1 MLDQNTSA
9 FLPAPLEPESLE
21 AAALS
26 AQMDLLTGIYNREA
40 LLAMLFRET
49 DRAQR
54 TKSALGLILFDI
66 DDFGHWNARLG
77 AQACDELLRQ
87 VAERTTPQL
96 RSYDLLGRA
105 GKDEFLVGLPGCDA
119 DMAVSLSQRLCRCI
133 FSSPFRVAGQS
144 IRLSACFGIAAS
156 LGRSPLVVLR
166 EAEQAL
172 QAAKEAGP
180 ESIQCFREAAQT
192 TAVPVTFFS
201 PASEEDLLAW

>member
-9 FLPAPLEPESLE
+9 ILP
-21 AAALS
+21 AALS
-26 AQMDLLTGIYNREA
+26 ALLDNLTGISNREA
-40 LLAMLFRET
+40 MLAMLFRET

-77 AQACDELLRQ
+77 AEACDGLLRQ
-87 VAERTTPQL
+87 VAERTAPQL
-96 RSYDLLGRA
+96 RSYDLLGRF

-119 DMAVSLSQRLCRCI
+119 ALAVSLAQRLCRSI
-133 FSSPFRVAGQS
+133 FSSPYQVADES

-172 QAAKEAGP
+172 EAAKEAGP
-180 ESIQCFREAAQT
+180 ESIQCFREAAHS

-201 PASEEDLLAW
+201 PTSEEDLLAW

>member
-1 MLDQNTSA
+1 MRDQNTSA
-9 FLPAPLEPESLE
+9 ILPETLET
-21 AAALS
+21 AALS
-26 AQMDLLTGIYNREA
+26 AQMDQLTGLCNREA
-40 LLAMLFRET
+40 LLGLLFRET

-77 AQACDELLRQ
+77 AEACDALLRQ
-87 VAERTTPQL
+87 VAERTVPQL

-119 DMAVSLSQRLCRCI
+119 ALAISLAQRLCRSI
-133 FSSPFRVAGQS
+133 FSAPFRVAEQS
-144 IRLSACFGIAAS
+144 IRISACFGIAAS
-156 LGRSPLVVLR
+156 LGRSTLVVLR

-172 QAAKEAGP
+172 EAAKEAGP
-180 ESIQCFREAAQT
+180 ESIQCFREAERP

-201 PASEEDLLAW
+201 TATEEDLLAW

>member
-1 MLDQNTSA
+1 MHDQNTSA
-9 FLPAPLEPESLE
+9 FLPAALEP
-21 AAALS
+21 AALS
-26 AQMDLLTGIYNREA
+26 AQMDRLTGLYNRDA
-40 LLAMLFRET
+40 LLGLLFRET

-77 AQACDELLRQ
+77 AEACDGLLRQ
-87 VAERTTPQL
+87 VAERTAPQL

-105 GKDEFLVGLPGCDA
+105 GKDAFLVGLPGCDEA
-119 DMAVSLSQRLCRCI
+119 LAISLAQRLCRSI
-133 FSSPFRVAGQS
+133 FSAPFRVAGES

-172 QAAKEAGP
+172 EAAKEAGP
-180 ESIQCFREAAQT
+180 ESIQCFREAARPA
-192 TAVPVTFFS
+192 AVPVTFFS
-201 PASEEDLLAW
+201 TASEEDLLAW

>member
-1 MLDQNTSA
+1 MHDQNTSA
-9 FLPAPLEPESLE
+9 FLPAALEPGSPEP
-21 AAALS
+21 AALS
-26 AQMDLLTGIYNREA
+26 AQMDRLTGLYNRDA

-77 AQACDELLRQ
+77 AEACDALLRQ
-87 VAERTTPQL
+87 VAERTAPQL
-96 RSYDLLGRA
+96 RSYDLLGRT

-119 DMAVSLSQRLCRCI
+119 TLAVSLAQRLCRSI
-133 FSSPFRVAGQS
+133 FSSPYRVADES

-172 QAAKEAGP
+172 LAAKEAGP
-180 ESIQCFREAAQT
+180 ESIQCFREAARPA
-192 TAVPVTFFS
+192 AVPVTFFS
-201 PASEEDLLAW
+201 TASEEELLGW

>member
-1 MLDQNTSA
+1 MHDQNTSV
-9 FLPAPLEPESLE
+9 FLPAALEP
-21 AAALS
+21 AAPS
-26 AQMDLLTGIYNREA
+26 AQMDRLTGVSNREA
-40 LLAMLFRET
+40 MLAMLFRET

-66 DDFGHWNARLG
+66 DDFSHWNARLG
-77 AQACDELLRQ
+77 AEACDGLLRQ
-87 VAERTTPQL
+87 VAERTAPQL

-119 DMAVSLSQRLCRCI
+119 ALAVSLAQRLCRSI
-133 FSSPFRVAGQS
+133 FSAPFRVADES

-172 QAAKEAGP
+172 LAAKEAGP
-180 ESIQCFREAAQT
+180 ESIQCFREAERP

-201 PASEEDLLAW
+201 PSSEEDLLAW